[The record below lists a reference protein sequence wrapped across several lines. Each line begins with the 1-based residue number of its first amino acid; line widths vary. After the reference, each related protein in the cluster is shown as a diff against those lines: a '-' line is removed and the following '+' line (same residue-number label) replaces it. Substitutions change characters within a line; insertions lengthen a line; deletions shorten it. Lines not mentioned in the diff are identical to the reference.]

1 MSVLFS
7 LNLRALK
14 AVAIGA
20 STEETRYYLNGVSL
34 VHTPSGLIMVSTDGH
49 RMMIVKQD
57 WTDIVPNAEFKPTI
71 VPLAF
76 IKKIK
81 LVRGLDLA
89 DCTIG
94 DEGAITIKYAGETM
108 GTNAIDATFPDWRR
122 IVPKEAHS
130 NVPAQ
135 FNAAYLEDF
144 AAAGRLLSN
153 AKDARQPVVSHN
165 GDNPALVNWY
175 YGEGAGLE
183 AVGVLMPI
191 RVKDFDH
198 KPAPS
203 WVSDSHA
210 APVEKVASVDAG
222 AVGLAAVEAALEA
235 AQ

>member
-14 AVAIGA
+14 SVAIAA
-20 STEETRYYLNGVSL
+20 STEETRYYLNGVNL
-34 VHTPSGLIMVSTDGH
+34 VHTPSGVIMVATDGH

-94 DEGAITIKYAGETM
+94 NDGAISIKYAGETM
-108 GTNAIDATFPDWRR
+108 GTQAVDGTFPDWRR
-122 IVPKEAHS
+122 IVPKTAPS
-130 NVPAQ
+130 NVPAH
-135 FNAAYLEDF
+135 FNADYLADF
-144 AAAGRLLSN
+144 AAAGRMLSN
-153 AKDARQPVVSHN
+153 AKDARQPVISHDD
-165 GDNPALVNWY
+165 GNPALVNWY
-175 YGEGAGLE
+175 FGAGQGLQ

-191 RVKDFDH
+191 RTPADLH
-198 KPAPS
+198 RAAPAWALPEAPKPAP
-203 WVSDSHA
+203 DA
-210 APVEKVASVDAG
+210 AAI
-222 AVGLAAVEAALEA
+222 GLAAVAKALEA
-235 AQ
+235 VE